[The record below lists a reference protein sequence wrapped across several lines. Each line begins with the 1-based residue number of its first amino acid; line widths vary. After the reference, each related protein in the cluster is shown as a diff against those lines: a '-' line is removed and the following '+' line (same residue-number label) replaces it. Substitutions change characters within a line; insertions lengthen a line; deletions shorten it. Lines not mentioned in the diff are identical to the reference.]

1 MGLYTNFTPGEVGVA
16 AVVFPV
22 IGTVLVTI
30 RTSVKRRNAKKLG
43 IEDWLVFPALAE
55 GYVTPFT
62 KGAHKEY
69 TEIIVEQVFW
79 NTEWMQPLALG
90 CIKLSF
96 IFFYRRIFNVG
107 INTAVFNIVS
117 LASLFLMAVWMLGFF
132 LAVMLICPGHID
144 AYWALP
150 TVRAKYCWTTTK
162 FLYALSWSDVGTDL
176 IVFLMPI
183 PSVARLH
190 MTSLKKIAVIAIFSL
205 GALTLAAS
213 IIRAV
218 FYVQL
223 LNAEKTAAAT
233 YDSNSESLTQLVSI
247 ILSNAVSTTVI
258 NTNGLY
264 WMLVE
269 TGLAL
274 IAVNLPLL
282 YGSFRHHGIET
293 VVQKVRSFTSIRSH
307 GSNSE
312 KASKSSPMRKAS
324 DDSHHRG
331 KLVGLVYGVE
341 ASSDS
346 TATRTMSVDPRDM
359 EEGKINI
366 TSTYGVDQR

>member
-1 MGLYTNFTPGEVGVA
+1 
-16 AVVFPV
+16 
-22 IGTVLVTI
+22 
-30 RTSVKRRNAKKLG
+30 
-43 IEDWLVFPALAE
+43 
-55 GYVTPFT
+55 
-62 KGAHKEY
+62 
-69 TEIIVEQVFW
+69 
-79 NTEWMQPLALG
+79 
-90 CIKLSF
+90 
-96 IFFYRRIFNVG
+96 
-107 INTAVFNIVS
+107 
-117 LASLFLMAVWMLGFF
+117 
-132 LAVMLICPGHID
+132 
-144 AYWALP
+144 
-150 TVRAKYCWTTTK
+150 
-162 FLYALSWSDVGTDL
+162 
-176 IVFLMPI
+176 
-183 PSVARLH
+183 
-190 MTSLKKIAVIAIFSL
+190 MT
-205 GALTLAAS
+205 
-213 IIRAV
+213 
-218 FYVQL
+218 
-223 LNAEKTAAAT
+223 AEKTAAAT